1 MYICDFKNLSISHC
15 EYSLPAL
22 SAGKNFYER
31 ITGMNTKD
39 KECKGSLKVS
49 EDVISKIAA
58 TAASETEGA
67 FCGEDN
73 VFVRYSGGAAEIN
86 IELSLK
92 EGVRAVC
99 CAESVQ
105 EAVRNGVQNM
115 TGITVSRVNVKICGQ
130 V

>member
-1 MYICDFKNLSISHC
+1 
-15 EYSLPAL
+15 
-22 SAGKNFYER
+22 
-31 ITGMNTKD
+31 MNTKD

-92 EGVRAVC
+92 EGVRGC
-99 CAESVQ
+99 MLCGISSGGRKERRAEYDGNYCFKS
-105 EAVRNGVQNM
+105 ER
-115 TGITVSRVNVKICGQ
+115 
-130 V
+130 

>member
-22 SAGKNFYER
+22 SAG
-31 ITGMNTKD
+31 
-39 KECKGSLKVS
+39 KVS

-105 EAVRNGVQNM
+105 EAVRNDVQNM

>member
-1 MYICDFKNLSISHC
+1 
-15 EYSLPAL
+15 
-22 SAGKNFYER
+22 
-31 ITGMNTKD
+31 MNTKD

-92 EGVRAVC
+92 EGVHVKQAKPNQ
-99 CAESVQ
+99 Q
-105 EAVRNGVQNM
+105 EGTSWQKTLV
-115 TGITVSRVNVKICGQ
+115 
-130 V
+130 